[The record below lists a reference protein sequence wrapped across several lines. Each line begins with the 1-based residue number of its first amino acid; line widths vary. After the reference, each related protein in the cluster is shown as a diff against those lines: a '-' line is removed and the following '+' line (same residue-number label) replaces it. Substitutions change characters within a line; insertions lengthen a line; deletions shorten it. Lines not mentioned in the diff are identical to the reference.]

1 MSKPNHITHN
11 NIEKETFH
19 ISNKFI
25 SSQEW
30 DSISLLLTKPNSQYK
45 YITTIHLSG
54 INIDSY
60 GLRSL
65 SSIIH
70 SNRNFKI
77 FKLDWNYLSEYIED
91 FDMLC
96 ESIVNSSINQVY
108 LNNNKLNS
116 TNVFAICKLLTSRGL
131 VILDLRW
138 NEIGSEGAREILK
151 NLSNNK
157 SRNNFN
163 SNFNLKELNLLG
175 NNISQEILF
184 EINEKINLYKNLNFQ
199 EGDKKGSLILQYDF
213 MKTNNFRE
221 NFNNLKIFQNSNQDQ
236 DLEPDPD
243 QDHDYTELLLKEKQ
257 LTNEYKTRYESQ
269 LQQTTTL
276 EKKLKELEVI
286 LTNEKSSL
294 STIKSSHTKELQIE
308 REKNLQYEEI
318 ILKQKE
324 DFMSKE
330 LEWKKLLSDTEKD
343 ISKLIQ
349 EKHEITIDN
358 DILKEEKKLLSESY
372 EEKLKSLQEMYE
384 KKNFTLQSGYDSI
397 KIENESLRRNFFE
410 EKKILSKEFD
420 RKLKIQQD
428 LNLTLKSTND
438 QLEKEIFIIK
448 REFHEY
454 KMNKEFEIKERE
466 SRFAEEENRKIEN
479 IVKQYESRF
488 KSFENFKN
496 KLSEKNQK
504 LIQEIENLR
513 KSLIDESIE
522 YERSIQELKNE
533 KSDILKNYNL
543 LLSSVNKMNSDLAL
557 KEGIINVRN
566 EKFKFLKFF

>member
-1 MSKPNHITHN
+1 MSMPNHITHN
-11 NIEKETFH
+11 HIEKETFH

-30 DSISLLLTKPNSQYK
+30 DSISLLLTKPSSQYQ

-65 SSIIH
+65 SSILN
-70 SNRNFKI
+70 SNRNLKI
-77 FKLDWNYLSEYIED
+77 LKLDWNYLSEYIED

-138 NEIGSEGAREILK
+138 NEIGNEGAREILK
-151 NLSNNK
+151 NLNNN
-157 SRNNFN
+157 RNNFN

-184 EINEKINLYKNLNFQ
+184 EINEKINLYKNSNFQ
-199 EGDKKGSLILQYDF
+199 EGEKKGNLILQYDF

-221 NFNNLKIFQNSNQDQ
+221 NFNKSQNFRENFQNFNNSQNFQNFNQDQ
-236 DLEPDPD
+236 D
-243 QDHDYTELLLKEKQ
+243 HTELLLKEKQ

-269 LQQTTTL
+269 LQLSTTL

-294 STIKSSHTKELQIE
+294 STIKSSHTKELHIE

-372 EEKLKSLQEMYE
+372 EEKLKSLQEMFE

-438 QLEKEIFIIK
+438 ELEKEILIIK

-466 SRFAEEENRKIEN
+466 SRIAEEENRKIEN

-496 KLSEKNQK
+496 ELSEKNQK

-543 LLSSVNKMNSDLAL
+543 LLSSVNKMNSDLGL

-566 EKFKFLKFF
+566 T